1 MSVSLLT
8 AFTLQFNRYVPIP
21 IFIFGMI
28 GNVLNILVLTRPQLI
43 RNPCSIYLLS
53 SSIANFN
60 VLIFGSFG
68 RFLSDGF
75 QIDFSSSNVGY
86 CRFRYFILHSSMV
99 LSSWFIILAGIDRFW
114 ISSRNIQRR
123 RLSNF
128 KYTCYSTVLITLIGL
143 GSYSHVLILF
153 NIEQRKSGPYCYAPA
168 GTYQVLYDF
177 FFFATYSLVPP
188 TMMMI
193 VGLGTFYNIHQRR
206 RQIGSVVTVNGNF
219 HHLCKRDRQLITM
232 LLVQLIFTVV
242 LTLPI
247 AIQKLYAAFTQNVI
261 KDSYR
266 VAEENFIAQ
275 LLRIFTHINASIS
288 FYL

>member
-1 MSVSLLT
+1 
-8 AFTLQFNRYVPIP
+8 
-21 IFIFGMI
+21 
-28 GNVLNILVLTRPQLI
+28 
-43 RNPCSIYLLS
+43 
-53 SSIANFN
+53 
-60 VLIFGSFG
+60 
-68 RFLSDGF
+68 
-75 QIDFSSSNVGY
+75 
-86 CRFRYFILHSSMV
+86 
-99 LSSWFIILAGIDRFW
+99 
-114 ISSRNIQRR
+114 
-123 RLSNF
+123 
-128 KYTCYSTVLITLIGL
+128 
-143 GSYSHVLILF
+143 
-153 NIEQRKSGPYCYAPA
+153 
-168 GTYQVLYDF
+168 
-177 FFFATYSLVPP
+177 
-188 TMMMI
+188 MMMI

-219 HHLCKRDRQLITM
+219 HHLRKRDRQLITM